1 MTTPT
6 PSPTF
11 TFPSRDAILR
21 RDILGFGWAGI
32 GLLVYG
38 ALLGILGYLYL
49 AIVSDSIVARVGGG
63 ILVLSSLACLIIAI
77 RLFRE
82 MIICWAKLKG
92 YLELYPTNGIRPES
106 IRFSLSSL
114 LFTGITG
121 CLVIY
126 GITWLAQPT
135 GHIYLKVV
143 IITCLSLILIACVM
157 VATNPLASLRDR
169 ILLLK

>member
-11 TFPSRDAILR
+11 TFPSRDTILR

-32 GLLVYG
+32 GFLVYG
-38 ALLGILGYLYL
+38 ALLGMLGYLT
-49 AIVSDSIVARVGGG
+49 IVSDSIVARVGGG

-82 MIICWAKLKG
+82 MIICRAEIKSYLKQH
-92 YLELYPTNGIRPES
+92 PTNGIRPES

-121 CLVIY
+121 CLAIY
-126 GITWLAQPT
+126 GITWLAQPN
-135 GHIYLKVV
+135 GHIYLNVV
-143 IITCLSLILIACVM
+143 IIACLNLILIACVM
-157 VATNPLASLRDR
+157 VATNPLTALRDR
-169 ILLLK
+169 VLLLK